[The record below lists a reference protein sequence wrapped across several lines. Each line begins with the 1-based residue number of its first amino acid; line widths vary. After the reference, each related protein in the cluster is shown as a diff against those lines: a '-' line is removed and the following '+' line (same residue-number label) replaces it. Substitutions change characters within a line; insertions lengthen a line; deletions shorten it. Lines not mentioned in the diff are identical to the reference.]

1 MRNKLYSKLFLVIL
15 STIFI
20 ISPCFAENWQDAT
33 IRGKEIY
40 IDTDS
45 VNSRNDSLYY
55 NVKYYDKN
63 SKVNV
68 VATIQ
73 SQKDQGR
80 VVLTCKFSD
89 YSKNK
94 NLANPFIDKVPAS
107 IFYSDIQLSSL
118 LYNANEM
125 AKRALYIKEYTI
137 SEPKISTSKGT
148 GSGMGSGTG
157 SKSATNS
164 KYNKE
169 PNFDYF
175 MRKVQ
180 KNIKQNWHPPQGAK
194 SKRVVVLFT
203 LNHDGHL
210 ISCQLLESSG
220 NDTADREAIWAIQR
234 TYFGNL
240 PSGYKGSY
248 IDISFTFDYNVIDK
262 Q

>member
-20 ISPCFAENWQDAT
+20 IPPCFAENWQDAT

-73 SQKDQGR
+73 SQKDRGR
-80 VVLTCKFSD
+80 VVSTCKFSD

-94 NLANPFIDKVPAS
+94 NLANTFIDKVPAS

-118 LYNANEM
+118 LYNANEI
-125 AKRALYIKEYTI
+125 AKREIYIKNNTV
-137 SEPKISTSKGT
+137 SE
-148 GSGMGSGTG
+148 
-157 SKSATNS
+157 TNS
-164 KYNKE
+164 KYDKE
-169 PNFDYF
+169 PDFGYF

-180 KNIKQNWHPPQGAK
+180 KNIKQNWHPPQGTE

-203 LNHDGHL
+203 LNKNGHM
-210 ISCQLLESSG
+210 ISCQLSKSSG
-220 NDTADREAIWAIQR
+220 NDVADREAIWAIQR

-240 PSGYKGSY
+240 PSGFKGSY

>member
-1 MRNKLYSKLFLVIL
+1 MQNTLYSKLFLTILSVIL
-15 STIFI
+15 VTLPSFSETW
-20 ISPCFAENWQDAT
+20 EDAT
-33 IRGKEIY
+33 IRNKEIF

-45 VNSRNDSLYY
+45 VNSHNDSTYY

-63 SKVNV
+63 SKVYV

-73 SQKDQGR
+73 SKDNFAG
-80 VVLTCKFSD
+80 VVATCKYND
-89 YSKNK
+89 YAKNK
-94 NLANPFIDKVPAS
+94 SLANPLTDKVAS
-107 IFYSDIQLSSL
+107 SINMHDIQLSSR

-125 AKRALYIKEYTI
+125 AKRALYIKENTI
-137 SEPKISTSKGT
+137 PETKVSTSNGT
-148 GSGMGSGTG
+148 GNGMGSGTG
-157 SKSATNS
+157 SKSPVDS

-180 KNIKQNWHPPQGAK
+180 KNIKQNWHPPTGTE

-203 LNHDGHL
+203 LDKNGHL
-210 ISCQLLESSG
+210 ISSQFSKSSG
-220 NDTADREAIWAIQR
+220 SDAADREALNAVKR

-240 PSGYKGSY
+240 PSSYKGSY

-262 Q
+262 